1 MKMEDIKSLEELKA
15 VKVLG
20 GGAMGTVFL
29 VIDEKHDKRSFALKV
44 ISKSVMMKKEGGL
57 RRIEVELDILSSSS
71 LQHAFLSPF
80 LGRLETEKIIAFLGE
95 YCHGGDLNNLR
106 HEQAEKTFSES
117 VIRFYSAEIVIALG
131 HLHSHGIAYRDL
143 KPENILVQASGHIML
158 TDFDLS
164 TRLSLK
170 HFTTPSVT
178 PNVRQHRQ
186 SKGVHIPHLKRS
198 IMSCLNPLHSQPDEP
213 QNSPRPIPNNLNSA
227 QVSPANKTRNSPS
240 SPPTR
245 SYSLVGTEEYVAPE
259 MLKGM
264 GHDFAVDWWALGVL
278 LYEMLYGKTPF
289 KGATRKETFY
299 NILMKQPQFS
309 GPWTPLRDLIIRLL
323 EKEPSKRPSV
333 DGIKNHSFFKGLN
346 WDTIQYISRPPFV
359 PSIYIPVEEM
369 MISTIDMEEYVE
381 VNSTISSKQKKSS
394 SDFWHC
400 REESKVTW
408 VKKVSRGEENNDD
421 FGVF

>member
-1 MKMEDIKSLEELKA
+1 MEDIISLGELKA

-20 GGAMGTVFL
+20 RGAMGTVFL
-29 VIDEKHDKRSFALKV
+29 VIDEKHDKRSLAVKV
-44 ISKSVMMKKEGGL
+44 MSKSVMMKKEEGL
-57 RRIEVELDILSSSS
+57 RRTEVEFDILSSSA
-71 LQHAFLSPF
+71 LQHPFLSPF
-80 LGRLETEKIIAFLGE
+80 LGRLETGKIIAFLGE
-95 YCHGGDLNNLR
+95 YCPGGDLNNLR

-117 VIRFYSAEIVIALG
+117 VIRFYSAEIVIALE
-131 HLHSHGIAYRDL
+131 HLHSQGIAYRDL

-170 HFTTPSVT
+170 HFTTPLET

-186 SKGVHIPHLKRS
+186 SKGVHIPHLRRS
-198 IMSCLNPLHSQPDEP
+198 ISSCLNPLRSQPDKP
-213 QNSPRPIPNNLNSA
+213 QNSPMPIPNNLNSA
-227 QVSPANKTRNSPS
+227 QVSPVNKTRNSPS

-245 SYSLVGTEEYVAPE
+245 SNSLVGTEEYVAPE
-259 MLKGM
+259 MLKGI

-299 NILMKQPQFS
+299 NILIKQPQFS

-323 EKEPSKRPSV
+323 QKDPSKRPSV
-333 DGIKNHSFFKGLN
+333 DGIKDHSFFKGLN

-359 PSIYIPVEEM
+359 PLIHIPVEEM
-369 MISTIDMEEYVE
+369 MSSTIDMEEYVE
-381 VNSTISSKQKKSS
+381 VNSTISRKHKKNN

-400 REESKVTW
+400 KEESKLTW
-408 VKKVSRGEENNDD
+408 VKRISSGEENNDD